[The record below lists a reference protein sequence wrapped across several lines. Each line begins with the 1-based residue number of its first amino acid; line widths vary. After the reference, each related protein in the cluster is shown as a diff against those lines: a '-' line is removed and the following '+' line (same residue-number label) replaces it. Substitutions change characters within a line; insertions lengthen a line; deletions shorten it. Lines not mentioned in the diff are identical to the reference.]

1 MHPIMKFEWLV
12 LFNFLDKA
20 KYFTVNLEKDISIEI
35 YVFFSTISK
44 LIQAAVKLQANKEL

>member
-12 LFNFLDKA
+12 LFNFLNKA